1 MELRT
6 LRYFVAV
13 AEELHFG
20 RAAARLHM
28 SQPPLSRAIKQLE
41 TEAGAALFDRSS
53 AGVTLTPVGAVLLEE
68 ARSLLDQA
76 DRVRERVAAAA
87 GAATLTVGMLG
98 DSADPGAS
106 RLAGAFH
113 RLHPRVEVRI
123 READLT
129 DPTCGLHAGLVDVAL
144 TRGPFDET
152 GLTVHALRADPVGAL
167 LRADDPLARR
177 GSLTPSDLADRRW
190 FRFPE
195 GTDPLWQ
202 AYWHGGEPRE
212 GPVVR
217 AVQECQQAVLW
228 NGTVGM
234 TLLHHEPAA
243 GLTVVP
249 LIDMPPSRVVV
260 AWNEGDDTNPLIRS
274 FVRTAIAAYQR

>member
-41 TEAGAALFDRSS
+41 TEVDAALFDRSS
-53 AGVTLTPVGAVLLEE
+53 AGVRLTAVGAVLLDE
-68 ARSLLDQA
+68 ARALLDQA
-76 DRVRERVAAAA
+76 DRARARVAAAA
-87 GAATLTVGMLG
+87 GAATITVGILG
-98 DSADPGAS
+98 NSTDPGAT
-106 RLAGAFH
+106 RLARAYH
-113 RLHPRVEVRI
+113 RRHPRVEVRV
-123 READLT
+123 RETDLT
-129 DPTCGLHAGLVDVAL
+129 DPTCGLHAQLVDVAL

-152 GLTVHALRADPVGAL
+152 GLTVHELRADPVGAL
-167 LRADDPLARR
+167 LSADDPLARR
-177 GSLTPSDLADRRW
+177 DSLKLADLADRHW

-202 AYWHGGEPRE
+202 SYWNGGEPRE

-217 AVQECQQAVLW
+217 AVQECRQAVLW
-228 NGTVGM
+228 NGTVGL
-234 TLLHHEPAA
+234 TLLDHEPAE
-243 GLTVVP
+243 GLAVVP

-260 AWNEGDDTNPLIRS
+260 AWKEGDTNPLIRS
-274 FVRTAIAAYQR
+274 FLQTAIAAYHD

>member
-41 TEAGAALFDRSS
+41 TEVGAALFDRSS
-53 AGVTLTPVGAVLLEE
+53 AGVALTSEGAVLLDE
-68 ARSLLDQA
+68 ARGLLAHA
-76 DRVRERVAAAA
+76 DRVRVNVAAAA
-87 GAATLTVGMLG
+87 GAAALTVGILG
-98 DSADPGAS
+98 DSTDPGAT
-106 RLAGAFH
+106 RLARAYH
-113 RLHPRVEVRI
+113 RRHPRVEVRI
-123 READLT
+123 RETDLD

-152 GLTVHALRADPVGAL
+152 GLTVHELRADPVGAL
-167 LRADDPLARR
+167 LRADDPLAGRD
-177 GSLTPSDLADRRW
+177 SLKLADLTDRRW
-190 FRFPE
+190 FQFPE
-195 GTDPLWQ
+195 GTDPGWQ
-202 AYWHGGEPRE
+202 SYWNGGEPRE

-217 AVQECQQAVLW
+217 AVQECRQAVLW

-234 TLLHHEPAA
+234 TLQHHEPPE

-249 LIDMPPSRVVV
+249 LTDMPPSRVVA
-260 AWNEGDDTNPLIRS
+260 AWHEGDTNPLIRS
-274 FVRTAIAAYQR
+274 FIRLGTAAYEG

>member
-41 TEAGAALFDRSS
+41 AEVGAALFDRSP
-53 AGVTLTPVGAVLLEE
+53 AGVTPTPVGAVLLDE

-76 DRVRERVAAAA
+76 ERARVRVAAAA

-98 DSADPGAS
+98 DSTDPGAA
-106 RLAGAFH
+106 RLADAYR

-144 TRGPFDET
+144 TRGPFDQT
-152 GLTVHALRADPVGAL
+152 GLRVRALRADPVGAL
-167 LRADDPLARR
+167 LRADDPLARH
-177 GSLTPSDLADRRW
+177 GSVKLADLADRRW

-195 GTDPLWQ
+195 GTDPRWQ
-202 AYWHGGEPRE
+202 SYWNGGESRE

-234 TLLHHEPAA
+234 TLLNHEPAA

-249 LIDMPPSRVVV
+249 LTDMAPSRVVA
-260 AWNEGDDTNPLIRS
+260 AWNEGDTNPLIRS
-274 FVRTAIAAYQR
+274 FVQTAIAAYRR

>member
-13 AEELHFG
+13 AEGLHFG

-53 AGVTLTPVGAVLLEE
+53 AGVTLTPVGAVLLDE
-68 ARSLLDQA
+68 ARALLDQA
-76 DRVRERVAAAA
+76 DRVRVRVAAAA

-98 DSADPGAS
+98 DSTDPGAS
-106 RLAGAFH
+106 RLAGAYH

-123 READLT
+123 REAGLT

-167 LRADDPLARR
+167 LRADDPLARH
-177 GSLTPSDLADRRW
+177 GSLKLADLAGRRW

-195 GTDPLWQ
+195 GTDPRWQ
-202 AYWHGGEPRE
+202 SYWNGGEPRE

-234 TLLHHEPAA
+234 TLLDHEPAA

-249 LIDMPPSRVVV
+249 LTDMPPSRVVA
-260 AWNEGDDTNPLIRS
+260 AWNEGDTNPLIRS
-274 FVRTAIAAYQR
+274 FVDTAIAAYRH

>member
-41 TEAGAALFDRSS
+41 AEVGAALFDRSP
-53 AGVTLTPVGAVLLEE
+53 AGVTPTPVGAVLLDE

-76 DRVRERVAAAA
+76 ERARVRVAAAA
-87 GAATLTVGMLG
+87 GAAILTVGMLG
-98 DSADPGAS
+98 DSTDPGAA
-106 RLAGAFH
+106 RLADAYR

-152 GLTVHALRADPVGAL
+152 GLRVRALRADPVGAL
-167 LRADDPLARR
+167 LRAEDPLARH
-177 GSLTPSDLADRRW
+177 GSVKLADLADRRW

-195 GTDPLWQ
+195 GTDPRWQ
-202 AYWHGGEPRE
+202 SYWNGGESRE

-249 LIDMPPSRVVV
+249 LTDMAPSRVVA
-260 AWNEGDDTNPLIRS
+260 AWNEGDTNPLIRS
-274 FVRTAIAAYQR
+274 FVQTAIAAYRR

>member
-28 SQPPLSRAIKQLE
+28 SQPPLSRAIKRLE
-41 TEAGAALFDRSS
+41 HETGAPLFDRSPS
-53 AGVTLTPVGAVLLEE
+53 GVALTPVGTVLLDEARAVLDR
-68 ARSLLDQA
+68 ADQA
-76 DRVRERVAAAA
+76 RVRVAAAA
-87 GAATLTVGMLG
+87 GHATLAVGILG
-98 DSADPGAS
+98 DGGDPDAA
-106 RLAGAFH
+106 RLARAY
-113 RLHPRVEVRI
+113 RRRHPHVEVRV
-123 READLT
+123 RNTDLT
-129 DPTCGLHAGLVDVAL
+129 DPTCGLRAGTVDVAL

-152 GLTVHALRADPVGAL
+152 GLTVRELRADPVGAL

-177 GSLTPSDLADRRW
+177 TGLALGELAGRDW

-195 GTDPLWQ
+195 GTDPLWRS
-202 AYWHGGEPRE
+202 YWNGGQERR

-217 AVQECQQAVLW
+217 AVQECRQAVLW

-234 TLLHHEPAA
+234 TPLGHDPGE

-249 LIDMPPSRVVV
+249 LTDMPPSRVVV
-260 AWNEGDDTNPLIRS
+260 AWRAGDTGPLVRS
-274 FVRTAIAAYQR
+274 FVRAAVAVHRE

>member
-41 TEAGAALFDRSS
+41 TEVGAALFDRSS
-53 AGVTLTPVGAVLLEE
+53 AGVTLTPVGVVLLDE

-76 DRVRERVAAAA
+76 DRVRVRVAAAA
-87 GAATLTVGMLG
+87 GSATLTVGILG
-98 DSADPGAS
+98 DSTDPGAS
-106 RLAGAFH
+106 RMARAYH
-113 RLHPRVEVRI
+113 QRHPRVEVRI

-129 DPTCGLHAGLVDVAL
+129 DPTCGLHAGAVDVAL

-152 GLTVHALRADPVGAL
+152 GLTIRVLRADPVGAL
-167 LRADDPLARR
+167 LRADDPLARHS
-177 GSLTPSDLADRRW
+177 SLKLADLADRRW
-190 FRFPE
+190 FLFPE
-195 GTDPLWQ
+195 GTDPAWQ
-202 AYWHGGEPRE
+202 SYWNGGEPRE

-217 AVQECQQAVLW
+217 AVQECRQAVLW

-234 TLLHHEPAA
+234 TLLNHEPAA

-249 LIDMPPSRVVV
+249 LIDMPPSRVVA
-260 AWNEGDDTNPLIRS
+260 AWNEGDTNPLIRS
-274 FVRTAIAAYQR
+274 FVQTAIAAYHE